1 MDGKRTRSAMRILGL
16 TLAALAL
23 IVPGTAQAKP
33 DDVEVQLLAIND
45 FHGNLEPPTGSSGRI
60 LPAPGGTNVDAGG
73 AAFLCE
79 PHPRAARHQPQLAGG
94 LGRRPDRRQPAA
106 VGRVP

>member
-1 MDGKRTRSAMRILGL
+1 MDSKRARSGLRILGV

-23 IVPGTAQAKP
+23 VVPGAAQAKP
-33 DDVEVQLLAIND
+33 ADVKVQLLAIND

-73 AAFLCE
+73 AAFLAT
-79 PHPRAARHQPQLAGG
+79 HIRQLRATNPTRWSS
-94 LGRRPDRRQPAA
+94 RPAT
-106 VGRVP
+106 